1 MATEAWITNYS
12 PNTKG
17 IETSSR
23 ETKIE
28 EDAGIYTDMK
38 AMWRSFELIDEIVR
52 HDLSRVIPGHEPLV
66 FQKERYP

>member
-1 MATEAWITNYS
+1 MIKEDWIKNYD
-12 PNTKG
+12 PTTKG
-17 IETSSR
+17 IETSSK

-38 AMWRSFELIDEIVR
+38 ARWRSFELIDEIVR